1 MTAYEWGWLTAVLLT
16 CVVDYA
22 LWKRV
27 GSQATLTHLIR
38 RVFAFDGEG
47 RERRLWR
54 VRRCAGALI
63 LAALFVHFAG
73 EASGWLI
80 L

>member
-1 MTAYEWGWLTAVLLT
+1 MTAYELGWLAAVLLL

-22 LWKRV
+22 LYVRV
-27 GSQATLTHLIR
+27 GVDATLTHLIR
-38 RVFAFDGEG
+38 RVFAFDASG

-54 VRRCAGALI
+54 VRRACGLLI
-63 LAALFVHFAG
+63 LAVLVVHFAA
-73 EASGWLI
+73 ESGGWTL